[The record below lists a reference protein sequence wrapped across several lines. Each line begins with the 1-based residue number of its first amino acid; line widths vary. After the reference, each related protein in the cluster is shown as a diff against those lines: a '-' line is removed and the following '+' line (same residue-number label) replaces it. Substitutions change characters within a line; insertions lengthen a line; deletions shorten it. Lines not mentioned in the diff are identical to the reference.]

1 MSTAA
6 ATPALRVEKLS
17 KVFGGKTVLLPT
29 DIQVE
34 SGETVVIIGPSGS
47 GKTTLLRCVNF
58 LEMPNTGTVTV
69 GGQPVGRIQ
78 TSGGSFRP
86 ASERELARQRRS
98 IGFVFQRFNLFPHFS
113 ALDNVAIGLNKVRG
127 FSKSD
132 ARARAA
138 EELKKVSLG
147 DHLEKRPH
155 QLSGG
160 QQQRVAIARAIA
172 CDPAIILFDEPTSAL
187 DPELVREVLDSIRA
201 LAERG
206 MTLVIVTHEMSF
218 AEQVANRVIFM
229 AEGAI
234 VEQGTP
240 AAIFRAPKKERT
252 QKFLEHL
259 GPAGVPR

>member
-1 MSTAA
+1 MNADP
-6 ATPALRVEKLS
+6 ATPALKVEQIS
-17 KVFGGKTVLLPT
+17 KIYGDKTVLLPT
-29 DIQVE
+29 DLAVA

-58 LEMPNTGTVTV
+58 LETPNSGTVTV
-69 GGQPVGRIQ
+69 DGQPVGRIERGNG
-78 TSGGSFRP
+78 TTRA

-113 ALDNVAIGLNKVRG
+113 ALDNVAIGLTKVRG
-127 FSKSD
+127 LSKGE

-138 EELKKVSLG
+138 EELRRVSLSAHV
-147 DHLEKRPH
+147 DKRPH

-172 CDPAIILFDEPTSAL
+172 SDPAIILFDEPTSAL
-187 DPELVREVLDSIRA
+187 DPELVREVLDTIGA
-201 LAERG
+201 LAGRG
-206 MTLVIVTHEMSF
+206 MTMVIVTHEMSF

-229 AEGAI
+229 ADGAI

-240 AAIFRAPKKERT
+240 AAIFHAPQKDRT
-252 QKFLEHL
+252 RKFLEHL
-259 GPAGVPR
+259 IP